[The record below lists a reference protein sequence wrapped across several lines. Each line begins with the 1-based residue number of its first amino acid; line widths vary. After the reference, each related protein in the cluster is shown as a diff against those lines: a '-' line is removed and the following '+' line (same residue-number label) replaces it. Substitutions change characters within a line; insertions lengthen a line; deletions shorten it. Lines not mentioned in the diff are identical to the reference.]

1 MKKKVLI
8 GIAGIVMIFVA
19 FVIYKIST
27 FSLFDIEIKEVSI
40 IDVPN
45 QDFKV
50 GVFYLPSNATSQDF
64 IQVRKI
70 QNDVGNVIGNF
81 ERYDFVVESELT
93 GDSLLRIVLK
103 DTSLNTVKPDTFL
116 INLR

>member
-8 GIAGIVMIFVA
+8 GIAGIVLVFVA
-19 FVIYKIST
+19 FIIYKIST

-50 GVFYLPSNATSQDF
+50 GVFYLPSNTTSQDY

-70 QNDVGNVIGNF
+70 ENGVGNVIENF
-81 ERYDFVVESELT
+81 ERYDFVLELELT
-93 GDSLLRIVLK
+93 GDSLLMLVLK

-116 INLR
+116 VNLR